1 MENLTQ
7 SKILYSNQFFIATNL
22 FYFMEKTKAANEN
35 SSFLSNFSNFLFH
48 GLIHKK
54 CFSIFISENNDA

>member
-22 FYFMEKTKAANEN
+22 FYFMEKPKAANAN
-35 SSFLSNFSNFLFH
+35 LKDFDFFFH

-54 CFSIFISENNDA
+54 CFYIFILENNDA